1 MKDNDEYRHLS
12 NASSLIRIVSKRLQ
26 TQEFL
31 MMIKNKWSEGRLS
44 DVKRSG
50 DSFQRTFERLKRLA
64 IRLQKTFGADYQSD
78 NMMCDFYSRALQDE
92 PFWTWV
98 YDYEPNI
105 TSDKMC
111 GKIVNAIVKYERL
124 RKSKMPSSS
133 ASRTVTVANAMAT
146 TMTNRRF
153 AVPDS
158 RRRTPSASA

>member
-111 GKIVNAIVKYERL
+111 GRSSTQLSNMNAF
-124 RKSKMPSSS
+124 
-133 ASRTVTVANAMAT
+133 ASPRCHPPPLLGRSLSPTQWQQ
-146 TMTNRRF
+146 R
-153 AVPDS
+153 
-158 RRRTPSASA
+158 